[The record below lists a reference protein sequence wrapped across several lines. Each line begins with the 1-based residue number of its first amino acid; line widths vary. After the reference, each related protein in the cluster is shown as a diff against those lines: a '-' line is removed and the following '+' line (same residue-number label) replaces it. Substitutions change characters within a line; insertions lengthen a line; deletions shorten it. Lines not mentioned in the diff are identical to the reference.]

1 VRAHVSLVSYMM
13 KVMLGRKCVCG
24 VKKRAR
30 ACNFGGSF
38 LRGVR
43 LEDRD
48 EGVFGGMDIV
58 NIDLWK

>member
-1 VRAHVSLVSYMM
+1 MM